1 MKERQGP
8 HEQDGENSRK
18 VLSLRGFLVILFFVV
33 LTGVMTYPQIMRM
46 GSAVRD
52 PGDPLLNTWILA
64 WDVHKLT
71 QFEFVDFFDANIFH
85 PQKRTLVYSEH
96 LFPQALVAAP
106 ILLISGNPILA
117 YNVVFFL
124 AFVTSALGMYLFA
137 RYITGSIYGSVLA
150 GIVFA
155 FSPFMFNHLS
165 HLQVLCA
172 GGIPLTFL
180 FLEKFF
186 ATRRWRDIFLFAFVF
201 TVQILANG
209 YYALFLSL
217 FVAVF
222 VIIELVR
229 RKIFFVLE
237 IWRKLAV
244 AGLVAGVLSCPFLYQ
259 YIVFQNETGFSRSLG
274 SYNSLASFISVNGIN
289 RVYGP
294 IMAGFSGGE
303 MRFFPGIMAVGLG
316 VAGFIVTRGYFNQ
329 RRKSS
334 ASEKRSEPSIS
345 VGTILN
351 VILMFVLGVIVYIF
365 VSGPLEITLHLRSSN
380 VIRPLMLL
388 VLLLVLKRV
397 LVLRKFGVVVVD
409 QDANGCSV
417 VPYVII
423 GVVALF
429 FAFGAEG
436 PYVLFH
442 KYVPGFDGIRAIGR
456 VYIFVMFA
464 LGIFTAFGG
473 RAIERMKRSWLRTA
487 VMGFVPLFV
496 LVEYSSFPLPLAGV
510 WGPNQV
516 PGVYRWLATNGKEE
530 GAVLELPLPPI
541 NRGVALIECP
551 RVYASTY
558 HWKRLVNGYSGFYP
572 RIYNELRR
580 HWEFLPVK
588 ENLEEARSL
597 GVRYLV
603 VHIQQRYAPD
613 GQALAS
619 ALLEL
624 PDQVNLLK
632 RFEGAWLFELVG
644 WQNGLKMKSPQG
656 LEVLPKGGWS
666 ATATV
671 NANTAM
677 NALDGDMI
685 SRWNSGPQKPGVAFE
700 FNLGRSETVCGLRM
714 KLGTSRNDYPRG
726 YQIAVS
732 SDGSKWEIV
741 AKRPHVVLPIAAILD
756 TQMPA
761 VDVFFPPQRARFL
774 RITQTG
780 GDKVFYW
787 SIHEVEVF
795 TRCIS

>member
-1 MKERQGP
+1 MRMSVFHGRP
-8 HEQDGENSRK
+8 ATRFFA
-18 VLSLRGFLVILFFVV
+18 VVAFFVV
-33 LTGVMTYPQIMRM
+33 LTAVMTYPQIMRM
-46 GSAVRD
+46 GSALRD

-71 QFEFVDFFDANIFH
+71 QLEFVDFFDANIFH
-85 PQKRTLVYSEH
+85 PLKRTLAYSEH

-124 AFVTSALGMYLFA
+124 AFVTSAIGMYLFA
-137 RYITGSIYGSVLA
+137 RYITGSLYGSVLA

-186 ATRRWRDIFLFAFVF
+186 AERRWRDVLLFALVF

-217 FVAVF
+217 FVAIF
-222 VIIELVR
+222 IISELVR
-229 RKIFFVLE
+229 RKLFLVVE

-244 AGLVAGVLSCPFLYQ
+244 AGLVAGVLSGPFLYQ
-259 YIVFQNETGFSRSLG
+259 YFMLQHETGFSRSLP
-274 SYNSLASFISVNGIN
+274 SYTSLASFISVNGIN

-294 IMAGFSGGE
+294 ITAGLSGGE
-303 MRFFPGIMAVGLG
+303 MRFFPGIIALGLG
-316 VAGFIVTRGYFNQ
+316 VAGFIITRGYFHQ
-329 RRKSS
+329 KRKSS
-334 ASEKRSEPSIS
+334 APEKHPGPNISI
-345 VGTILN
+345 GTIFN
-351 VILMFVLGVIVYIF
+351 VLLMFVLGVIVYIL
-365 VSGPLEITLHLRSSN
+365 VSGPLDLNLHLRSSN
-380 VIRPLMLL
+380 VVRPLMLL
-388 VLLLVLKRV
+388 VLLLVIKRV
-397 LVLRKFGVVVVD
+397 LVIGISGVVAVD
-409 QDANGCSV
+409 QSVKGFSV
-417 VPYVII
+417 VSYLII
-423 GVVALF
+423 GVLAF
-429 FAFGAEG
+429 FFTFGAEG
-436 PYVLFH
+436 PFILFH

-456 VYIFVMFA
+456 VHIFVMFA
-464 LGIFTAFGG
+464 LAVFTAFGG
-473 RAIERMKRSWLRTA
+473 QAIERMKRRWLRTA
-487 VMGFVPLFV
+487 FMGVVPLFV
-496 LVEYSSFPLPLAGV
+496 LVEYASFPLPLANV

-516 PGVYRWLATNGKEE
+516 PGVYRWLATNGNESDV
-530 GAVLELPLPPI
+530 VLELPLPPI
-541 NRGVALIECP
+541 NRGIALIECQ

-572 RIYNELRR
+572 PIYNVLRR
-580 HWEFLPVK
+580 HWESLPL
-588 ENLEEARSL
+588 EQNLEEARSL

-603 VHIQQRYAPD
+603 VHLQQRYAPD

-619 ALLEL
+619 ALLEF

-644 WQNGLKMKSPQG
+644 WQNGLKIKSLQG

-677 NALDGDMI
+677 NALDGNMTT
-685 SRWNSGPQKPGVAFE
+685 RWDSGRQKPGVIFE
-700 FNLGRSETVCGLRM
+700 LNLGRSEAVCGLRM

-726 YQIAVS
+726 YEIAVS

-741 AKRPHVVLPIAAILD
+741 AKRPHVVFPIAAILD
-756 TQMPA
+756 TQKPA
-761 VDVFFPPQRARFL
+761 VDVFFPPQCVRLL

-780 GDKVFYW
+780 KHKVFYW
-787 SIHEVEVF
+787 SIHELEVF

>member
-1 MKERQGP
+1 MKTSVK
-8 HEQDGENSRK
+8 N
-18 VLSLRGFLVILFFVV
+18 LLVIVFFVV
-33 LTGVMTYPQIMRM
+33 LTGVMTYPQIVRM

-85 PQKRTLVYSEH
+85 PLKGTLAYSEH

-106 ILLISGNPILA
+106 TLLISGNPILA
-117 YNVVFFL
+117 YNVVFLL

-137 RYITGSIYGSVLA
+137 RYITGSLYGSVLA

-155 FSPFMFNHLS
+155 FSPFMFNQLS

-180 FLEKFF
+180 FLEMFLV
-186 ATRRWRDIFLFAFVF
+186 ARRWRDVLLFALVF

-217 FVAVF
+217 FVAIF
-222 VIIELVR
+222 IISELVR
-229 RKIFFVLE
+229 RKLFLVVE

-244 AGLVAGVLSCPFLYQ
+244 AGLVSGVLSCPFLYQ
-259 YIVFQNETGFSRSLG
+259 YIMFQNETGFSRSLP
-274 SYNSLASFISVNGIN
+274 SYTSLASFISVNGIN
-289 RVYGP
+289 RVYGS
-294 IMAGFSGGE
+294 ITAGFSGGE
-303 MRFFPGIMAVGLG
+303 MRFFPGIIALGLG
-316 VAGFIVTRGYFNQ
+316 VAGFIITRGYFHQ
-329 RRKSS
+329 KRKSS
-334 ASEKRSEPSIS
+334 APEKHPEPNISI
-345 VGTILN
+345 GTILN
-351 VILMFVLGVIVYIF
+351 VLLVFVLGVIVYIL
-365 VSGPLEITLHLRSSN
+365 VSGPLDLTLHLRSSN
-380 VIRPLMLL
+380 VIRPLMLM

-397 LVLRKFGVVVVD
+397 LVLRKFGVVAVD
-409 QDANGCSV
+409 QGAKGFSV
-417 VPYVII
+417 VSYLII
-423 GVVALF
+423 GVLAF
-429 FAFGAEG
+429 FFTFGAEG
-436 PYVLFH
+436 PYIFFH

-456 VYIFVMFA
+456 VHIFVMFA
-464 LGIFTAFGG
+464 LAVFTAFGG
-473 RAIERMKRSWLRTA
+473 QAIERMKRRWLRKA
-487 VMGFVPLFV
+487 FMGVVPLFI
-496 LVEYSSFPLPLAGV
+496 LVEYASFPLPLADV

-516 PGVYRWLATNGKEE
+516 PGVYCWLGTNGNESDV
-530 GAVLELPLPPI
+530 VLELPLPPI
-541 NRGVALIECP
+541 NRGIALIECP

-580 HWEFLPVK
+580 RWESFPL
-588 ENLEEARSL
+588 EQNLEEARSL

-603 VHIQQRYAPD
+603 IHIKQRYAPD

-619 ALLEL
+619 ALLEF
-624 PDQVNLLK
+624 PNQVNLIK
-632 RFEGAWLFELVG
+632 QYEGAWLFELVG
-644 WQNGLKMKSPQG
+644 WQNGLQTKSAQG

-671 NANTAM
+671 NVNTAM
-677 NALDGDMI
+677 NALDGDMTT
-685 SRWNSGPQKPGVAFE
+685 RWNSEPQKPGVAFE
-700 FNLGRSETVCGLRM
+700 LNLGRSEAVCGLRM

-726 YQIAVS
+726 YEIAVS

-741 AKRPHVVLPIAAILD
+741 AKRPHVVFPITAILD
-756 TQMPA
+756 TQMLA

-780 GDKVFYW
+780 RDKVFYW